1 MIVKLTKN
9 FSFEASH
16 RLDHL
21 PQDHACYNLHGH
33 SYRVRVEV
41 TGEVNEKTGFLLDY
55 ADLKKII
62 KPVIKQLDHKHLNDV
77 AGLEITSTE
86 HICRWLWERLKPNL
100 PILSKITIF
109 ETDSTSCE
117 YTGQ

>member
-16 RLDHL
+16 RFDHL
-21 PQDHACYNLHGH
+21 PEDHPCYNLHGH

-41 TGEVNEKTGFLLDY
+41 TGEVDEQTGFLLDY
-55 ADLKKII
+55 ADLKAAIQPII
-62 KPVIKQLDHKHLNDV
+62 KRLDHKHLNDIE
-77 AGLEITSTE
+77 GLRLTSTE
-86 HICRWLWERLKPNL
+86 HLIKWLWDRLKPTL

-117 YTGQ
+117 YTGE